1 MESIDFTGVYETFA
15 DALTKRFAEQ
25 KKRGGDFRVAEDT
38 IRYFFF
44 DAAVQK
50 GGLKASDFWL
60 EGHFFGKEESRKNL
74 ELDALILPEDGRNP
88 VAIEFK
94 YDRLGENTDSGAE
107 TSSAGAIYRDLNRLA
122 SLSSP
127 AKERLFVY
135 VAEARMKNY
144 FSGGNTQWGK
154 SVETLPLEGGTTAV
168 ISAKAVRELNGK
180 DGCGTFYNG
189 ATDDGRFAFEQD
201 ISVTR
206 LFSQECGENEFL
218 YIFKVEQRV

>member
-1 MESIDFTGVYETFA
+1 MESIDFTEVYKTFA
-15 DALTKRFAEQ
+15 AALTKRFAEQ

-50 GGLKASDFWL
+50 GGLTAGDFWL

-74 ELDALILPEDGRNP
+74 ELDALILPEDGRKP

-94 YDRLGENTDSGAE
+94 YDRLGENTDSEAK
-107 TSSAGAIYRDLNRLA
+107 TRNAGKIYKDLNRLV

-144 FSGGNTQWGK
+144 FSGGNTLWGK
-154 SVETLPLEGGTTAV
+154 SVATLPLECGMTAV
-168 ISAKAVRELNGK
+168 ISAQAVRELKDK
-180 DGCGTFYNG
+180 DGCDTFYKG
-189 ATDDGRFAFEQD
+189 ATDDSRFAFERD

-206 LFSQECGENEFL
+206 VFSRECGENEFL
-218 YIFKVEQRV
+218 YIFKVEQKL